1 MPIQGAEPREPTM
14 NERTKL
20 IRDLVRE
27 SHYVVDPDAVAE
39 AILIRSAALRVLP
52 DVAFRQNPDVP
63 QVRSFRP
70 HRGAR
75 SFRLSRGDR
84 RPHRPGDEPD
94 PSHAVGLGGL
104 ARG

>member
-1 MPIQGAEPREPTM
+1 M

-20 IRDLVRE
+20 LKDLIQD

-39 AILIRSAALRVLP
+39 AIIVRSAALRVLP
-52 DVAFRQNPDVP
+52 DVHLRSAPDVP

-75 SFRLSRGDR
+75 SFRLSGER
-84 RPHRPGDEPD
+84 RPPHGSGDDPEPS
-94 PSHAVGLGGL
+94 SHASRV
-104 ARG
+104 